1 MKFRNRSF
9 SGVGGSRQRGI
20 SLVVVLIL
28 LIVTS
33 LLGVVVMRSAA
44 MQERMS
50 ANLRD
55 RSLAFEAAESTLRY
69 VQDTVLISTAWE
81 QRPPTAAECSASS
94 VCPMGSAAAWRSAP
108 TSAYDAGRLPAA
120 PEYWVEYVGQGVAN
134 KVDDDNFC
142 KSDEEVNNPSLDC
155 RTQTY
160 RVTVRSR
167 SVGRADVVIQANV
180 VGSTQQAGL

>member
-1 MKFRNRSF
+1 MKARNRSF
-9 SGVGGSRQRGI
+9 SGFGESRQKGI
-20 SLVVVLIL
+20 SLVVVLVL

-55 RSLAFEAAESTLRY
+55 RSLAFEAAESALTY
-69 VQDTVLISTAWE
+69 VQGTVLTSTAWE
-81 QRPPTAAECSASS
+81 QRPPTTGECASS
-94 VCPMGSAAAWRSAP
+94 GVCPLGAAAAWRAVP
-108 TSAYDAGRLPAA
+108 ASAYDSGRLPEA
-120 PEYWVEYVGQGVAN
+120 PEYWVEYVGQGVTN
-134 KVDDDNFC
+134 KIDDDNYC

-160 RVTVRSR
+160 RVNVRSR
-167 SVGRADVVIQANV
+167 ATGRADVVLQANV
-180 VGSTQQAGL
+180 VGSTQRAGL